1 MSSGPLDRQI
11 DVADAELARQRMDYA
26 GVLNNPAL
34 SETIQGSVRSLGMKV
49 QRGMRT
55 QQDLVEALA
64 EPALTLSRQDVRPF
78 QFEPGHKEDISLDPL
93 LSQSCRQL

>member
-1 MSSGPLDRQI
+1 MSSGSLDRQI
-11 DVADAELARQRMDYA
+11 DVADVELARQRMDYA

-34 SETIQGSVRSLGMKV
+34 SETIQGIVRSLGIQV

-64 EPALTLSRQDVRPF
+64 EPALPVTPRCQAVP
-78 QFEPGHKEDISLDPL
+78 ISARTQRGY
-93 LSQSCRQL
+93 QS